1 MAIRSKVREY
11 ATSFVKTL
19 LKGLIFKFMNF
30 VYILASQRNG
40 TLYIGVTSNIAKRIY
55 EHKNDI
61 AEGFTKKYKVHRL
74 VYIEETTD
82 VNAAILREKQLIMV
96 GKNWTT
102 NFKI

>member
-1 MAIRSKVREY
+1 
-11 ATSFVKTL
+11 VKSY
-19 LKGLIFKFMNF
+19 F

-82 VNAAILREKQLIMV
+82 VNAAILREKQL
-96 GKNWTT
+96 KQWKRNWKLRLIEE
-102 NFKI
+102 NKVLSYLSCKFRV

>member
-1 MAIRSKVREY
+1 
-11 ATSFVKTL
+11 VKSY
-19 LKGLIFKFMNF
+19 F

-82 VNAAILREKQLIMV
+82 VNAAILREKQL
-96 GKNWTT
+96 KQWKRNWKLRLIEE
-102 NFKI
+102 NNPEWKDLYEECF